1 MIKLPMN
8 PVKFSLSKKNLFI
21 SSIFLVIIL
30 PIVAYFSYPSVG
42 IFGVSFWGL
51 LWLLFLWGIIFYL
64 KNLKVYCEVTKQ
76 DIKISDGKYIAQFAL
91 PEIADINTQLLIS
104 KRMGV
109 YEAQPYLVLK
119 LVDESKEKLT
129 LLTSSREY
137 GFIQKEDSITKY
149 MGEERGDVYVAMRTL
164 EEVKLN
170 DIKNLLGKP
179 LTPLKPLVKTNSPEE
194 YNEVVSRNAMPTH

>member
-1 MIKLPMN
+1 MN

-76 DIKISDGKYIAQFAL
+76 DIKISDGKYIAKFDL
-91 PEIADINTQLLIS
+91 SEITEINTQLLIS

-119 LVDESKEKLT
+119 LVDEGKEKLA

-149 MGEERGDVYVAMRTL
+149 MGEDRGDVYVAMRTL
-164 EEVKLN
+164 EEEKLN
-170 DIKNLLGKP
+170 GIKSLLGNS
-179 LTPLKPLVKTNSPEE
+179 LTPLKPLVKTNSQDE
-194 YNEVVSRNAMPTH
+194 YNEILSKNAITTH